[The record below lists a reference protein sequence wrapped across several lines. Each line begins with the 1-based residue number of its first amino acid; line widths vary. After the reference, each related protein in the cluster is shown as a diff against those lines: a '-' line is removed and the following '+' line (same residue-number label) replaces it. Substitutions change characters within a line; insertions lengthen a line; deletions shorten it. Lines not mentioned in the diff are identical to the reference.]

1 MVIIVFGLPGSGK
14 SYFASALAN
23 RIAALYLS
31 SDKIRKELFAVRTY
45 KDDEKERVYSEILE
59 RTVKGSA
66 KKNVVVDATFCSAY
80 WRDKFKDRV
89 ASRHQL
95 KWIEINAAEELV
107 RKRLS
112 KPRPE
117 SDADFSIY
125 KKLRDKWEPMN
136 EHHLIL
142 ESDNENFE
150 EMMSEAIHYLKV
162 TDDSK

>member
-23 RIAALYLS
+23 RIGALYLS

-45 KDDEKERVYSEILE
+45 KDDEKEKVYQEILKQ
-59 RTVKGSA
+59 TVKGTA
-66 KKNVVVDATFCSAY
+66 KNDVVVDATFCSAH
-80 WRDKFKDRV
+80 WRDIFKERITPG
-89 ASRHQL
+89 HQL
-95 KWIEINAAEELV
+95 KWIEIKAAEELV

-112 KPRPE
+112 KPRLE

-125 KKLRDKWEPMN
+125 RKLRDKWEPMN

-150 EMMSEAIHYLKV
+150 AMISEAIHYLNV